1 MKVNNC
7 RLSSVLLISFLL
19 IYDGCTVY
27 GLGIGALVDHRKP
40 DKEIVNQEDYNTI
53 GILSEITIY
62 QKDRSLTKGRF
73 IEITEEYLTLET
85 NFGLENVNME
95 DIVTIEAKSKKNAML
110 IGLGIGFALDIAYV
124 ALLARSIAAEGN

>member
-1 MKVNNC
+1 MKSKNS
-7 RLSSVLLISFLL
+7 RILSVLLISFSLL
-19 IYDGCTVY
+19 LNSCSLVS
-27 GLGIGALVDHRKP
+27 LGIGAAVDHRKP

-53 GILSEITIY
+53 EILSEITIY